1 MALSL
6 EEKKLR
12 DRFFQTL
19 LEATFPLQ
27 KSPDPEVAMEALIDA
42 AQMLTEHLQREL
54 AEMREEQAE

>member
-1 MALSL
+1 MALSP
-6 EEKKLR
+6 EEKELR

-42 AQMLTEHLQREL
+42 TQKLTEHLQREL